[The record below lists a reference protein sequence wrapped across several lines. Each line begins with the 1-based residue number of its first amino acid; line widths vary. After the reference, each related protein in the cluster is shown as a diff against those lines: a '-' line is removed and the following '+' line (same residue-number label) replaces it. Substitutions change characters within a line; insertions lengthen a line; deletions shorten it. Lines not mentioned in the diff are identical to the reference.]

1 MRRQTLDDLATQG
14 VKLRVFFPH
23 DQEPRVLVV
32 TGESKP
38 NMSPA
43 PCQCDW
49 ELKNPS
55 TGHNEWVP
63 GWYVASPTR

>member
-1 MRRQTLDDLATQG
+1 MRRQKLEDLAERGT
-14 VKLRVFFPH
+14 KLRVFFPH

-43 PCQCDW
+43 PCDCDW
-49 ELKNPS
+49 ELRHEQ
-55 TGHNEWVP
+55 TGLTEWVP